1 MYLMR
6 RYRLHHG
13 VAALVCSL
21 VVVFA
26 VSAKVAAYHTSDT
39 AAKPIAS
46 AKMWQTSKAAP
57 IEDVKTAISGQP
69 MILLML
75 LLSLP
80 FADRILQ
87 QHREMILPKARYLGF
102 PPLAVRPPPA
112 R

>member
-21 VVVFA
+21 VLVFA
-26 VSAKVAAYHTSDT
+26 VGAKVAAYHTSDT

-57 IEDVKTAISGQP
+57 IEAVTAAIAGQP

-75 LLSLP
+75 LLTLP
-80 FADRILQ
+80 FAERILQ
-87 QHREMILPKARYLGF
+87 QHREMTLPKARYLAF